1 MFENFQL
8 VRLFLEVEFDKLDFG
23 LEVEFDK
30 LDFQAILMHPTWSCL
45 EVEFVKLDF
54 QSKVKFAKLDFQKQ
68 SNKLNN
74 FFCVLLS

>member
-1 MFENFQL
+1 M
-8 VRLFLEVEFDKLDFG
+8 EVKFDKLDFG
-23 LEVEFDK
+23 LKVEFDK
-30 LDFQAILMHPTWSCL
+30 LDFQAILMHPTWSYL